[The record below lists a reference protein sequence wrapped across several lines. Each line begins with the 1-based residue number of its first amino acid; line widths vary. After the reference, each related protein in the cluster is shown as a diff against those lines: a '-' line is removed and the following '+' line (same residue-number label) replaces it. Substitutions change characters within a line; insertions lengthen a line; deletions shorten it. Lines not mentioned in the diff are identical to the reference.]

1 MYETG
6 QLVVYGTTGVCRVEG
21 TGTPDL
27 KGVTKLYYFLRPLYQ
42 DGVIYAPVDSEKVP
56 IRPVIS
62 REEAERLVALIPSL
76 HVQACHG
83 RTLQQLAQHYQSIV
97 QTSDCRELMELTMSI
112 YAKRQEAEQQKHR
125 LGIVDEKY
133 MRQAERLLHGEL
145 SAALGIPYDQ
155 VPDFIASHV
164 GRSAQRPAQ

>member
-27 KGVTKLYYFLRPLYQ
+27 KGVTKLYYLLRPLYQ

-76 HVQACHG
+76 HVQACYG

-112 YAKRQEAEQQKHR
+112 YAKRQKAEQ
-125 LGIVDEKY
+125 
-133 MRQAERLLHGEL
+133 QAERLLHGEL

-155 VPDFIASHV
+155 VPDFIASRV
-164 GRSAQRPAQ
+164 SKSAQRPAQ